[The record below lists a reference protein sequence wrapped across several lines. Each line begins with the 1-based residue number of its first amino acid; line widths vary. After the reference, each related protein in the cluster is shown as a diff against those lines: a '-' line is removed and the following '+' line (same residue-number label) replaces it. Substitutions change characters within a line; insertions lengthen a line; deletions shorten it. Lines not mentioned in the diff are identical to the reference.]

1 VEQGKPLAG
10 FKVIDFSAV
19 FAGPIC
25 TRFLLDCGADVI
37 KIEPLRVGD
46 MIRGVD
52 GTTRVFAHFNAGK
65 QSLALD
71 LKQPEAQKLA
81 LELIAGADVV
91 VENFRPGVMSRFGLD
106 YASIKDRH
114 PELVYCS
121 ISGYGQSGPFVDR
134 AAFAPIVHAASGFD
148 QVIAQAQE
156 QGQEQEQESAKPIN
170 WNIMVADI
178 LTGAYA
184 FGAIQT
190 ALLNRERNGYGDYL
204 DVAMMDAMML
214 LIPAQV
220 QAAQMQEKPAIARYC
235 PIATSDGFVM
245 ACVISEK
252 NLQGLCQAID
262 RPELLEDP
270 RFVWGQRIANMR
282 ALIDEMET
290 WSRHHT
296 AAECERILNDAGVPC
311 SIYVS
316 PDDLFS
322 HPQVVARQSF
332 TSVSDD
338 VLGDFLIQ
346 NMPFKFT
353 RFNVDAAKWA
363 PRLGEHTSQVLS
375 EQLKL
380 DEEQVAQ
387 LRARGVIG

>member
-1 VEQGKPLAG
+1 MEQGKPLAG
-10 FKVIDFSAV
+10 FKVVDFSAV

-37 KIEPLRVGD
+37 KIEPPGAGD

-65 QSLALD
+65 QSVALD
-71 LKQPEAQKLA
+71 LKQSEAQRLA
-81 LELIAGADVV
+81 LELMADADVV
-91 VENFRPGVMSRFGLD
+91 VENFRPGIMARFGLD
-106 YASIKDRH
+106 YASIKERY

-148 QVIAQAQE
+148 HVIAHA
-156 QGQEQEQESAKPIN
+156 QGQDSPRPVN

-190 ALLNRERNGYGDYL
+190 ALLNRERHGGGDYL

-220 QAAQMQEKPAIARYC
+220 QAAPMEEKPAIARYC
-235 PIATSDGFVM
+235 PMTTSDGFVM
-245 ACVISEK
+245 ACVISDK
-252 NLQGLCQAID
+252 NMQGLCKAIE

-270 RFVWGQRIANMR
+270 RFVWGQRIPNMR
-282 ALIDEMET
+282 ALTDEMEN
-290 WSRHHT
+290 WSRHLT
-296 AAECERILNDAGVPC
+296 AAECERILNEAGVPC

-316 PDDLFS
+316 PDDLFA

-332 TSVSDD
+332 SPVSDD

-346 NMPFKFT
+346 NMPFKFA
-353 RFNVDAAKWA
+353 RFGADAANWA
-363 PRLGEHTSQVLS
+363 PKLGEQTDQVLS
-375 EQLKL
+375 QHLRL
-380 DEEQVAQ
+380 DRAQVAS
-387 LRARGVIG
+387 LREQGVVG

>member
-1 VEQGKPLAG
+1 MGQGKPLAG
-10 FKVIDFSAV
+10 FKVVDFSAV

-37 KIEPLRVGD
+37 KIEPPGAGD

-65 QSLALD
+65 QSLVLD
-71 LKQPEAQKLA
+71 LKQPEAQQLA
-81 LELIAGADVV
+81 LELITDADVV
-91 VENFRPGVMSRFGLD
+91 VENFRPGIMGRFGLD
-106 YASIKDRH
+106 YASVKDRC
-114 PELVYCS
+114 PKLVYCS

-148 QVIAQAQE
+148 HVIAQAQ
-156 QGQEQEQESAKPIN
+156 SSPHPIN

-190 ALLNRERNGYGDYL
+190 ALLNRERNGCGDYL
-204 DVAMMDAMML
+204 DVSMMDAMML
-214 LIPAQV
+214 LIPGQI
-220 QAAQMQEKPAIARYC
+220 QAAQMEVEPVIARYC
-235 PIATSDGFVM
+235 PMATSDGFVM

-262 RPELLEDP
+262 RPDLLEDP
-270 RFVWGQRIANMR
+270 RFIWGQRIANMR
-282 ALIDEMET
+282 ALTDEMET
-290 WSRHHT
+290 WSRHRT
-296 AAECERILNDAGVPC
+296 SAECERILNQAGVPC
-311 SIYVS
+311 SPYTT
-316 PDDLFS
+316 PDDLFA

-332 TSVSDD
+332 TSLSDD
-338 VLGDFLIQ
+338 VLGAFLIQ

-353 RFNVDAAKWA
+353 RFNADAADWA
-363 PRLGEHTSQVLS
+363 PKLGEHTDQVLS

-380 DEEQVAQ
+380 AEEEVVR
-387 LRARGVIG
+387 LREQGVVS

>member
-1 VEQGKPLAG
+1 MGQGKPLAG
-10 FKVIDFSAV
+10 FRVIDFSAV

-25 TRFLLDCGADVI
+25 TRFLQDCGAEVV
-37 KIEPLRVGD
+37 KIEPLKVGD

-71 LKQPEAQKLA
+71 LKRPEAQQLS
-81 LELIAGADVV
+81 LELIADADVV
-91 VENFRPGVMSRFGLD
+91 VENFRPGVMARFGLD
-106 YASIKDRH
+106 YASIKDRF
-114 PELVYCS
+114 PELIYCS

-148 QVIAQAQE
+148 HVIAQAQA
-156 QGQEQEQESAKPIN
+156 QKQEQEQGTARPIN

-190 ALLNRERNGYGDYL
+190 ALLNRERNGGGDYL

-214 LIPAQV
+214 LIPAQI
-220 QAAQMQEKPAIARYC
+220 QAAPMEEKPAIAQYC
-235 PIATSDGFVM
+235 PMATSDGFVM
-245 ACVISEK
+245 ACVISDK
-252 NLQGLCQAID
+252 NMNGLCQAID

-270 RFVWGQRIANMR
+270 RFIWGQRIPNMK

-290 WSRHHT
+290 WSRLHT
-296 AAECERILNDAGVPC
+296 AAECEQILNQAGVPC
-311 SIYVS
+311 SVYVS
-316 PDDLFS
+316 PDELFS
-322 HPQVVARQSF
+322 HPQVIARQSF

-346 NMPFKFT
+346 NMPFKFA
-353 RFNVDAAKWA
+353 RFNSDTAHWA
-363 PRLGEHTSQVLS
+363 PKLGEHTDRVLF
-375 EQLKL
+375 EQLKRNQE
-380 DEEQVAQ
+380 DVAQ
-387 LRARGVIG
+387 LREKGVIG

>member
-1 VEQGKPLAG
+1 VGQGKPLAG
-10 FKVIDFSAV
+10 FKVVDFSAV

-25 TRFLLDCGADVI
+25 TRFLQDCGAEVI
-37 KIEPLRVGD
+37 KIEPLKVGD

-71 LKQPEAQKLA
+71 LKQPEAQQLA
-81 LELIAGADVV
+81 LELIANADVV
-91 VENFRPGVMSRFGLD
+91 VENFRPGVMARFGLD
-106 YASIKDRH
+106 YASIKDRF

-148 QVIAQAQE
+148 YVIAQAQV
-156 QGQEQEQESAKPIN
+156 GEQETARPIN

-190 ALLNRERNGYGDYL
+190 ALLNRERNGSGDYV

-220 QAAQMQEKPAIARYC
+220 QAATMENKPAIAQYC
-235 PIATSDGFVM
+235 PLATSDGFVM
-245 ACVISEK
+245 ACVISDK
-252 NLQGLCQAID
+252 NMSGLCRAID
-262 RPELLEDP
+262 RPELMEDP
-270 RFVWGQRIANMR
+270 RFIWGQRIPNMK

-296 AAECERILNDAGVPC
+296 AAECEQILNQAGVPC
-311 SIYVS
+311 SVYVS
-316 PDDLFS
+316 PDELFS

-332 TSVSDD
+332 TSLKDD

-346 NMPFKFT
+346 NMPFKFA
-353 RFNVDAAKWA
+353 RFNSDAAHWA
-363 PRLGEHTSQVLS
+363 PRLGEHTTQVLS
-375 EQLKL
+375 RQLQRS
-380 DEEQVAQ
+380 EEEVAQ
-387 LRARGVIG
+387 LRERGVIG